1 MFHLPEHGRNTAG
14 TRWNMPW
21 AGSRLTRTS
30 ASLTRPGVGAAFRF
44 DRVVVSLSLMPDA
57 KIIVTGGAGFI
68 GSAVVWRLNELGYDD
83 ILIVDRMDRTDKWKN
98 LAPLRFA
105 DYIEAVDFIDII
117 DDFDDADVIF
127 HLGACS
133 STTETDADFVMRN
146 NFQYTKSVAEFAVG
160 NDIRFIYAS
169 SAATYGDGSVGMA
182 DGHENLNALRPLNV
196 YGYSKHLFDQYAARN
211 GMFDRIVGL
220 KYFNVF
226 GPNENHKGDMR
237 SLVNKAFDQ
246 IRETGKLQLFKSANP
261 EYKDG
266 EFGRDFVYVKDAV
279 DATLFFMENQT
290 GGLYNV
296 GSGRMNTWNAL
307 ADSIF
312 AALDRPKNVEFV
324 EIPEHLRDRYQYH
337 TQADLTRLRDAGFT
351 AQTTPLNDAVAD
363 YVRNYLVPGKHL
375 GD

>member
-1 MFHLPEHGRNTAG
+1 
-14 TRWNMPW
+14 
-21 AGSRLTRTS
+21 
-30 ASLTRPGVGAAFRF
+30 
-44 DRVVVSLSLMPDA
+44 MPDA

-83 ILIVDRMDRTDKWKN
+83 ILIVDRMDETDKWKN

-105 DYIEAVDFIDII
+105 DYIEAVDFIDVIE
-117 DDFDDADVIF
+117 DFGDTDTLF

-133 STTETDADFVMRN
+133 STTETDADFVVRN
-146 NFQYTKSVAEFAVG
+146 NYQYTKGVAEFALA

-169 SAATYGDGSVGMA
+169 SAATYGDGSAGML
-182 DGHENLNALRPLNV
+182 DGTEHLHSLRPLNV

-220 KYFNVF
+220 RYFNVF

-237 SLVNKAFDQ
+237 SLVNKAFEQ
-246 IRETGKLQLFKSANP
+246 IKTSGILQLFKSHNP
-261 EYKDG
+261 KYADG

-279 DATLFFMENQT
+279 DMTLFFMENES
-290 GGLYNV
+290 GGLFNV

-307 ADSIF
+307 ADAIF
-312 AALDRPKNVEFV
+312 KAV
-324 EIPEHLRDRYQYH
+324 EIPPHVKFIDMPEHLRDRYQYH
-337 TQADLTRLRDAGFT
+337 TQADLTRIREVGYT
-351 AQTTPLNDAVAD
+351 AETTPLDTAVAD